1 MPASLRLLAADR
13 PRAVLAVVCALYAVA
28 PVVLV
33 GPHFWFGWDES
44 VYISQVSRYRPA
56 LLFTAPR
63 ARGMPL
69 LVAPVAELTSSTAA
83 LRVYLAVL
91 SAIGLYLAFRPW
103 LRLLPGYTVPLA
115 AVLFVTLWVSIFY
128 GFEAM
133 PNLYVAIGALAAAG
147 HFLRARQEPERR
159 RHLVWLA
166 AWLAFTALMRPTDS
180 LYLVIPLAVAAVT
193 MRDISLRNRGVLLAV
208 LIGGVAI
215 GWAEWA
221 VEAFVSYGGL
231 AARIHAASAEVAPGL
246 HAALGLQA
254 RTLAGSIA
262 CNPCT
267 QPVVWSA
274 TAWWFAVPPAAA
286 LGIASAI
293 RRRAAAVILL
303 PTLCGLALLAEYTL
317 TVDYAAPRYLLPTY
331 ALLSLACAEGFTFIY
346 RVLTR
351 SWSRRLWLAAASAA
365 VVVQLASQ
373 LWILERHVMPPQT
386 AGRQQALALS
396 QAIRQHGVRQPCNV
410 VGHLSATIPFGAYCS
425 DVPTIGH
432 PSLVMAKTRTADV
445 AVVTS
450 RRVAGRFYS
459 TWPVYRLHGGHLRH
473 SWYLYVRLRQ

>member
-28 PVVLV
+28 PLVFV

-63 ARGMPL
+63 ARGITVL
-69 LVAPVAELTSSTAA
+69 LAPVAELTSSTVA

-91 SAIGLYLAFRPW
+91 SAVGLYLAFRPW

-115 AVLFVTLWVSIFY
+115 SVLFVTLWVSIFY

-133 PNLYVAIGALAAAG
+133 PNLYVAIGALAAVG
-147 HFLRARQEPERR
+147 YFLRARQEPERR

-180 LYLVIPLAVAAVT
+180 LYLVIPLAIAAVT
-193 MRDISLRNRGVLLAV
+193 MRDISRRNRGVFLAV
-208 LIGGVAI
+208 LIGGVAV
-215 GWAEWA
+215 GWSEWV

-231 AARIHAASAEVAPGL
+231 AARIHAANAEAAPSL
-246 HAALGLQA
+246 HAALGLEA
-254 RTLAGSIA
+254 RVLAGPIY
-262 CNPCT
+262 CQRCT
-267 QPVVWSA
+267 HPIVWWA

-293 RRRAAAVILL
+293 RRRAATVILL

-317 TVDYAAPRYLLPTY
+317 TIDYAAPRYLLPTY
-331 ALLSLACAEGFTFIY
+331 ALLSLACAEGVTFIY
-346 RVLTR
+346 RVLAR
-351 SWSRRLWLAAASAA
+351 SWSRWLWVAAVGAI
-365 VVVQLASQ
+365 VVVQLVSQ
-373 LWILERHVMPPQT
+373 LWILERHVMPAQT
-386 AGRQQALALS
+386 AGRQQYLALS
-396 QAIRQHGVRQPCNV
+396 QAIRQHGVRQPCDV
-410 VGHLSATIPFGAYCS
+410 IGHISATIPFGAFCN
-425 DVPTIGH
+425 DVPTIGQ

-445 AVVTS
+445 AVVTTGH
-450 RRVAGRFYS
+450 VAGRFYS
-459 TWPVYRLHGGHLRH
+459 KWPVYRLQGGHLRH
-473 SWYLYVRLRQ
+473 NWYLYVRLRQ